1 MSKKLGL
8 TIDEAEIAA
17 LLIEG
22 YHELVRPAGML
33 PRDALALMSPDV
45 RDAAHRA
52 ALKVADYI
60 ERQLSSMQ
68 RVQ

>member
-1 MSKKLGL
+1 MNKKLAL

-22 YHELVRPAGML
+22 YHGLVRPAGM
-33 PRDALALMSPDV
+33 PARDALALMGPDV
-45 RDAAHRA
+45 RDAARRA

-60 ERQLSSMQ
+60 ERQLAGMQ